1 VSVSFNGVN
10 VLNVNALDS
19 EWDRIE
25 WVRLV
30 AILVAEM
37 GLVADMSRVGVL
49 VAKTGLKWP

>member
-1 VSVSFNGVN
+1 MSM
-10 VLNVNALDS
+10 ALGS

-30 AILVAEM
+30 AVLVAEM

-49 VAKTGLKWP
+49 VAKMGLKWP

>member
-1 VSVSFNGVN
+1 MELMGRMSM
-10 VLNVNALDS
+10 ALGS

-30 AILVAEM
+30 AVLVAEM